1 MDRANAIRLLGAL
14 VAAGANSKTPMANAW
29 VHNIA
34 LRDLSL
40 HGTNLASALTYAG
53 NEGWLKDGPRK
64 DSTSLTRAG
73 EIAAKLVNRGAQ

>member
-1 MDRANAIRLLGAL
+1 MDRANAIRLLRAL
-14 VAAGANSKTPMANAW
+14 VSAGASSKTPMANAW
-29 VHNIA
+29 LHNIA

-40 HGTNLASALTYAG
+40 HCTDLASALAYAG

-73 EIAAKLVNRGAQ
+73 EIAAKLHS